1 MRHKNL
7 FRKVLSVA
15 LATSLTLSNYSGV
28 IASDVYAT
36 ESEVVESENIN
47 EEDTVG
53 DYDYVNETGSED
65 LGTEPQSSESDS
77 VDSDQGQG
85 DVSEEPTEVVTE
97 VPEEGNTED
106 SSNQENTEN
115 SNNQE
120 QGSGFE
126 SNEGVVTEPETPTEN
141 IPSDESGFESDGT
154 VLEPETPTEN
164 EGTETTT
171 ESESE
176 EGSTILEEVKGNV
189 KIKVRRKDGTEF
201 PKGTYLNIKTID
213 EMVSEED
220 DPEEVKELYLGMMKA
235 TAVEKYAEK
244 YISDHSDI
252 EWTDDLVEHLKQDYV
267 NVFKMFNVYQIDVL
281 NEDDSLYMS
290 EASEFYVS
298 FELTDSNLLS
308 ALKNGTDWMDV
319 IPFDENLQ
327 ASPLMEGKV
336 SVGSDDSNNL
346 IVVDSD
352 NDRLYPI
359 YSLVQ
364 LDETW
369 SFDSSKYSD
378 IIINI
383 GGVDVKC
390 TCDLSSSDSEVS
402 EEDKQNPWKHNWNC
416 DIFKAQVYET
426 CDCEF
431 KEDTSLDVLYHDSE
445 CAAARAVIREKCTCG
460 YVDSHGDLN
469 ILPDE
474 HSSDCEIYKHYM
486 ETITNDTDAYW
497 SNSGTQIKGSAG
509 QTKAGFKIVNKY
521 SSELT
526 GLSGYTGVRR
536 YPSYTTMSTWIN
548 GNQSGVKAYETT
560 ASDGTIYKGFIT
572 NGTSA
577 QGNFGFDLR
586 HIAIKNNRWVN
597 ARVTVSHLG
606 QRIYTS
612 DNPGTS
618 YVKFPPAIAVKC
630 NNSGN
635 SIQFHNRGARI
646 ELTFNFTYDDG
657 SEATGNYMASINGV
671 NAAQNFALSTA
682 GMSKK
687 YTLPNNEVYVKN
699 MTYFGTSYLNVTAP
713 HGGWSGNN
721 YSESSQGRTLYYYD
735 NISSF
740 KYCISPAGQADEDHP
755 GQRDSNS
762 KVKKG
767 ADAAESIFNGSTA
780 ITAGFFTQG
789 VTSWI
794 TGAQWAATNPEISE
808 MVGTTNVSIGSNTL
822 AMSTE
827 SDTFYYNMILNVNDV
842 PDVTYGFNSLSVIN
856 SLPAG
861 ADYANG
867 FYVTQVS
874 SGGNATGSFTI
885 SNSNDYISISAT
897 AGALG
902 DSNFYGESYILSIKC
917 TADPTEISQSSIT
930 YSGNNFS
937 YVFYNSCTVKGQF
950 KNVDGSAKNF
960 ELYSNNTAVSYY
972 GTKNRVT
979 AEKYIY
985 VAGQPD
991 WKKSWDLASS
1001 GDVTYL
1007 ISVHVPANARAGYM
1021 DKFEVND
1028 VLESGV
1034 TIANHNYTIYG
1045 NWPDDASGR
1054 FNVSYPSNNKITISA
1069 KPTALDSAD
1078 FYGKNYLFIF
1088 NAHVDTSSK
1097 TGTVSGNDVIYT
1109 FNNNAYVTSKHKG
1122 DGNYSTLTTN
1132 SVTIN
1137 VKEHRTNPGVPEKYV
1152 WNEGASK
1159 WDSSVEFNTSE
1170 IKAAYL
1176 IRQWLPAY
1184 TKSWYASS
1192 FSFSDTIPD
1201 CFDIQEVKVGI
1212 SGQGYSNITTPGRY
1226 SNIGWDSAKN
1236 GQTVTV
1242 TAYSG
1247 FNNSYYNGSNYVDL
1261 YIAVKMKDGYDLSK
1275 WYNATTG
1282 KVEIPNTATATF
1294 NWGKGTPT
1302 SVTQNSRSVTIK
1314 VSESKATVK
1323 VNKLSKDTNE
1333 VIPDATFVIQEWNG
1347 SSYVAYCNMSYSQK
1361 DKLYVSNKELVRN
1374 TTNKGKFKIVETVV
1388 PDGYRKNV
1396 PYSQEIVV
1404 PNKPGT
1410 VSELNYTAY
1419 NVIPKGY
1426 ITVWKWD
1433 EEDEGSDPDDY
1444 ENPLGGAEY
1453 TVKAL
1458 DNIYSPEGKLLV
1470 KKDDVVSSLTTNDD
1484 GNASTDALYL
1494 GKYYIEEVKPPK
1506 GYTLN
1511 KSTKVTV
1518 EVKDNGMED
1527 VDFFNTKTRVTI
1539 TKLSELVS
1547 GELANKRLSD
1557 VQFKIWNKKDGV
1569 NSAVVKTTNF
1579 NGEITLVGY
1588 VEGTYCYQEVAPLD
1602 GYVVDNTVREFTI
1615 DENGYVNG
1623 KDKAVLKV
1631 TNKVIKAEFQKV
1643 DNITGLPIAGAELE
1657 LQDKDG
1663 KVVESWTS
1671 ETSPHRINRIKA
1683 GTYTLIETKAPKGY
1697 KRAKPIKCTV
1707 VNTTSYVQLFNMGDT
1722 KYVDITIS
1730 KFINRKEVVPQQGTP
1745 TFIFK
1750 VEGTDLDGDAHTYY
1764 RCVSFDNIPESGTYI
1779 PLTTVISAPA
1789 GKYTIS
1795 EVETSRYNVEN
1806 IEGAVSAD
1814 IRSGVS
1820 IVDTS
1825 TNAPANVNYYNKKST
1840 DEHLTDTDV
1849 VVNHVVG

>member
-47 EEDTVG
+47 EEDPVV

-65 LGTEPQSSESDS
+65 LGIEPQSSESTES
-77 VDSDQGQG
+77 GSDQGQG
-85 DVSEEPTEVVTE
+85 NVNEEPTEVVTE

-106 SSNQENTEN
+106 SSNQE
-115 SNNQE
+115 QD
-120 QGSGFE
+120 SGFE
-126 SNEGVVTEPETPTEN
+126 SNEGAVIEPETPTEK

-171 ESESE
+171 EGEVE

-220 DPEEVKELYLGMMKA
+220 DPEEVKDLYLGMMKA

-244 YISDHSDI
+244 YISNHSDI

-267 NVFKMFNVYQIDVL
+267 NVFKMFNVYQIDIL
-281 NEDDSLYMS
+281 NEDDSLYTS

-308 ALKNGTDWMDV
+308 ALKSGTDWMDV

-346 IVVDSD
+346 VVVDSD
-352 NDRLYPI
+352 NDRLYPV

-369 SFDSSKYSD
+369 SFDGSKYSD
-378 IIINI
+378 IVINI

-402 EEDKQNPWKHNWNC
+402 EEDKQNPWKHDWNC

-445 CAAARAVIREKCTCG
+445 CAAAMAVIKEKCTCG
-460 YVDSHGDLN
+460 YADSHGDLN

-486 ETITNDTDAYW
+486 EIITSDTDAYW

-509 QTKAGFKIVNKY
+509 QTIAGYRVVNKY
-521 SSELT
+521 SSELM
-526 GLSGYTGVRR
+526 GLSGYTGIRR
-536 YPSYTTMSTWIN
+536 YAGYTTMSTWIN
-548 GNQSGVKAYETT
+548 GNQSSVKAYETT
-560 ASDGTIYKGFIT
+560 ASDGTVYKGFIT
-572 NGTSA
+572 NGTGA

-606 QRIYTS
+606 QMVYTS
-612 DNPGTS
+612 DDPGS
-618 YVKFPPAIAVKC
+618 SRVKFTPVIAIKC

-635 SIQFHNRGARI
+635 DIQFKNRGARI

-657 SEATGNYMASINGV
+657 STATGNYMASLNGV
-671 NAAQNFALSTA
+671 NAGQNFALSTT
-682 GMSKK
+682 GMSKR
-687 YTLPNNEVYVKN
+687 YTLPNNEIYVQS
-699 MTYFGTSYLNVTAP
+699 MTYFGTSYLNVTGP
-713 HGGWSGNN
+713 HGDWSSNAN
-721 YSESSQGRTLYYYD
+721 YAASAQGRTLYYYD

-740 KYCISPAGQADEDHP
+740 KYCISPAGQADVSHP
-755 GQRDSNS
+755 GQKDSTY

-767 ADAAESIFNGSTA
+767 ADAAKSIFNGSTA
-780 ITAGFFTQG
+780 ITPGFFGIG

-794 TGAQWAATNPEISE
+794 SGAQWAATNP
-808 MVGTTNVSIGSNTL
+808 SIGEAVSTSNTDTYTTTL
-822 AMSTE
+822 PLS
-827 SDTFYYNMILNVNDV
+827 SDTQSFYYNMVLNVYDV
-842 PDVTYGFNSLSVIN
+842 PDITYGFNWLNVKK

-861 ADYANG
+861 VDYANG
-867 FYVTQVS
+867 FYVTRVTD
-874 SGGNATGSFTI
+874 GGNATGSFTI
-885 SNSNDYISISAT
+885 SNSNDYITVSAT
-897 AGALG
+897 SNALT
-902 DSNFYGESYILSIKC
+902 DSNFYGDTYIISIKV
-917 TADPTEISQSSIT
+917 TADPTEISSSSIT
-930 YSGNNFS
+930 YSGNAFS
-937 YVFYNSCTVKGQF
+937 YAFNSSCYLECQL
-950 KNVDGSAKNF
+950 KNVNNAALNYDV
-960 ELYSNNTAVSYY
+960 YSNTTTVSYY

-985 VAGQPD
+985 VADQPE
-991 WKKSWDLASS
+991 WKKSWDLSSS

-1007 ISVHVPANARAGYM
+1007 IAVNVPANARAGYM
-1021 DKFEVND
+1021 NKFEVND
-1028 VLESGV
+1028 VLESGI
-1034 TIANHNYTIYG
+1034 TIANHNHTIYG
-1045 NWPDDASGR
+1045 NWPTDASGK
-1054 FNVSYPSNNKITISA
+1054 FTVTYPSNNKITISA
-1069 KPTALDSAD
+1069 TPTALDSAD
-1078 FYGKNYLFIF
+1078 FYGKTYLFIF

-1097 TGTVSGNDVIYT
+1097 TGTVSGNDVIYS
-1109 FNNNAYVTSKHKG
+1109 FNNNAYVTSRHKG
-1122 DGNYSTLTTN
+1122 DGNDSTLTTN

-1137 VKEHRTNPGVPEKYV
+1137 VKETRTNPGIPEKYV
-1152 WNEGASK
+1152 WNEGSSK

-1176 IRQWLPAY
+1176 VRQWLPAY

-1201 CFDIQEVKVGI
+1201 CFDIQEVKINMNGE
-1212 SGQGYSNITTPGRY
+1212 GYVNFPSPGRY
-1226 SNIGWDSAKN
+1226 ASYGWDYAKS
-1236 GQTVTV
+1236 GQKITM
-1242 TAYSG
+1242 TAYNG
-1247 FNNSYYNGSNYVDL
+1247 FNANRYGGYVDL

-1282 KVEIPNTATATF
+1282 KVEIPNTANATF
-1294 NWGKGTPT
+1294 NWGKGSPT

-1323 VNKLSKDTNE
+1323 VSKLSKDTNE

-1374 TTNKGKFKIVETVV
+1374 TTNQGKFKIVESVV
-1388 PDGYRKNV
+1388 PDGYRKNAS
-1396 PYSQEIVV
+1396 YSQEIVV

-1433 EEDEGSDPDDY
+1433 AVDAKVTPDEYDH
-1444 ENPLGGAEY
+1444 PLGGAEY

-1470 KKDDVVSSLTTNDD
+1470 KKDDVVSSLITNDD
-1484 GNASTDALYL
+1484 GNATTDALYL
-1494 GKYYIEEVKPPK
+1494 GKYYIEETKPPM
-1506 GYTLN
+1506 GYVLD
-1511 KSTKVTV
+1511 KSKAIVKVQQDDSI
-1518 EVKDNGMED
+1518 EN

-1539 TKLSELVS
+1539 TKLSELVNGESSNEKLS
-1547 GELANKRLSD
+1547 G
-1557 VQFKIWNKKDGV
+1557 VQFKIWNKENGV
-1569 NSAVVKTTNF
+1569 NSAVVKTTDTKGN
-1579 NGEITLVGY
+1579 IVLSGY
-1588 VEGTYCYQEVAPLD
+1588 VDGTYCYQEVSPLD

-1623 KDKAVLKV
+1623 KDKAVLEVK
-1631 TNKVIKAEFQKV
+1631 NKVIKAEFQKV
-1643 DNITGLPIAGAELE
+1643 DNVTGLPIAGAELE

-1671 ETSPHRINRIKA
+1671 DTTPHRINRLKA
-1683 GTYTLIETKAPKGY
+1683 GTYTLIETKAPNGY
-1697 KRAKPIKCTV
+1697 KKAKPIKCTV
-1707 VNTTSYVQLFNMGDT
+1707 VNTTSYVQLFAMGDT

-1730 KFINRKEVVPQQGTP
+1730 KFINRKEVVPQHGTP

-1764 RCVSFDNIPESGTYI
+1764 RCVSFDNIPESGTYVPI
-1779 PLTTVISAPA
+1779 TTVISAPA
-1789 GKYTIS
+1789 GKYTIT
-1795 EVETSRYNVEN
+1795 EVKTSRYYVEE
-1806 IEGAVSAD
+1806 IEGAVSGNVV
-1814 IRSGVS
+1814 SGIS
-1820 IVDTS
+1820 TVDTS

-1840 DEHLTDTDV
+1840 DEYLTDTDV

>member
-47 EEDTVG
+47 KEDPVV

-65 LGTEPQSSESDS
+65 LGLESQSSESDS
-77 VDSDQGQG
+77 MDSDQGQG
-85 DVSEEPTEVVTE
+85 DVSEEPTEVVSE
-97 VPEEGNTED
+97 VQEDGNTED
-106 SSNQENTEN
+106 SSNQD
-115 SNNQE
+115 

-126 SNEGVVTEPETPTEN
+126 SSEGAVIEPETPTEN

-154 VLEPETPTEN
+154 VSEPETPTEN

-171 ESESE
+171 EGEAE

-189 KIKVRRKDGTEF
+189 KIKVSRKDGAEF
-201 PKGTYLNIKTID
+201 PKGTYLNIKTMD
-213 EMVSEED
+213 EMVSEEE

-290 EASEFYVS
+290 GDSEFYVS
-298 FELTDSNLLS
+298 FELADSNLLS
-308 ALKNGTDWMDV
+308 ALKSGTDWMDV

-346 IVVDSD
+346 VVVDSD
-352 NDRLYPI
+352 NDRLYPV

-369 SFDSSKYSD
+369 SFDGSKYSD
-378 IIINI
+378 IVINI

-402 EEDKQNPWKHNWNC
+402 EEDKQNPWKHDWNC

-445 CAAARAVIREKCTCG
+445 CAAAMAVIKEKCTCG
-460 YVDSHGDLN
+460 YADSHDDLN

-474 HSSDCEIYKHYM
+474 HSSDCEIYNHYM
-486 ETITNDTDAYW
+486 EIITSGTDTYW

-521 SSELT
+521 SSELA
-526 GLSGYTGVRR
+526 GLSGYTGIRR

-548 GNQSGVKAYETT
+548 GNQSSVKAYETT
-560 ASDGTIYKGFIT
+560 TSDGVTYKGFVT
-572 NGTSA
+572 NGTGA

-606 QRIYTS
+606 QRVYTS
-612 DNPGTS
+612 NNPGTS
-618 YVKFPPAIAVKC
+618 YVKFTPVIAVKC
-630 NNSGN
+630 NGSGN
-635 SIQFHNRGARI
+635 NIWFHNRGARV

-657 SEATGNYMASINGV
+657 SAATGNYMASINGV

-682 GMSKK
+682 GMSKR
-687 YTLPNNEVYVKN
+687 YTLPNNEVYVQN

-713 HGGWSGNN
+713 HGGWSSNAN
-721 YSESSQGRTLYYYD
+721 YDAAVQGRTLYYYD

-740 KYCISPAGQADEDHP
+740 KYCISPAGQADADHP
-755 GQRDSNS
+755 GQRESNS
-762 KVKKG
+762 EVKKG
-767 ADAAESIFNGSTA
+767 ADAAKSVFNGSTA
-780 ITAGFFTQG
+780 ITPGFFSCG

-794 TGAQWAATNPEISE
+794 SGAQWAATNP
-808 MVGTTNVSIGSNTL
+808 SIGEAVSTSNTDTYTTTL
-822 AMSTE
+822 PLS
-827 SDTFYYNMILNVNDV
+827 SDTQSFYYNMVLNVYDV
-842 PDVTYGFNSLSVIN
+842 PDTSYGFNWLNVKK

-861 ADYANG
+861 VDYANG
-867 FYVTQVS
+867 FYVTRVTD
-874 SGGNATGSFTI
+874 GGNATGSFTI
-885 SNSNDYISISAT
+885 SNSNDYITVSAT
-897 AGALG
+897 SNALT
-902 DSNFYGESYILSIKC
+902 DSNFYGDTYIISVKV
-917 TADPTEISQSSIT
+917 TADPTEISSSSIT
-930 YSGNNFS
+930 YSGNAFS
-937 YVFYNSCTVKGQF
+937 YAFNSSCYLECQF
-950 KNVDGSAKNF
+950 RNVNNAALNYAV
-960 ELYSNNTAVSYY
+960 YSNSTTVSYY

-991 WKKSWDLASS
+991 WKKSWDLSSS
-1001 GDVTYL
+1001 GGVTYL
-1007 ISVHVPANARAGYM
+1007 ISVNVPANARVGYM
-1021 DKFEVND
+1021 EKFEVND
-1028 VLESGV
+1028 ILDSGV
-1034 TIANHNYTIYG
+1034 TIADHNYMIYG
-1045 NWPDDASGR
+1045 NWPDDARGK
-1054 FNVSYPSNNKITISA
+1054 FTVTYPSNNKITISA
-1069 KPTALDSAD
+1069 TPAALNSAD

-1088 NAHVDTSSK
+1088 NTHVDTSSK
-1097 TGTVSGNDVIYT
+1097 TGTVSGNDVIYS
-1109 FNNNAYVTSKHKG
+1109 FNNNAYVTSRHKG
-1122 DGNYSTLTTN
+1122 DGNDSTLTTN
-1132 SVTIN
+1132 SVTVN
-1137 VKEHRTNPGVPEKYV
+1137 VKESRTNPGIPEKYV

-1176 IRQWLPAY
+1176 VRQWLPAY

-1201 CFDIQEVKVGI
+1201 CFDIQEVKINMNGE
-1212 SGQGYSNITTPGRY
+1212 GYVNFPSPGRY
-1226 SNIGWDSAKN
+1226 ASYGWDYAKS
-1236 GQTVTV
+1236 GQKITM
-1242 TAYSG
+1242 TAYNG
-1247 FNNSYYNGSNYVDL
+1247 FNANRYGGYVDL

-1275 WYNATTG
+1275 WYNATSG
-1282 KVEIPNTATATF
+1282 KVEIPNTASATF
-1294 NWGKGTPT
+1294 NWGKGNPT
-1302 SVTQNSRSVTIK
+1302 SITQNSRSVTIK

-1347 SSYVAYCNMSYSQK
+1347 SSYASYCNMSYSQK

-1374 TTNKGKFKIVETVV
+1374 TTNKGKFRIVETVV
-1388 PDGYRKNV
+1388 PKGYRQNA
-1396 PYSQEIVV
+1396 PYSQEIIV
-1404 PNKPGT
+1404 PNKLGT

-1419 NVIPKGY
+1419 NEISKGY
-1426 ITVWKWD
+1426 IGVCKYD
-1433 EEDEGSDPDDY
+1433 GEDNTEL
-1444 ENPLGGAEY
+1444 NGAKFE
-1453 TVKAL
+1453 VSAAE
-1458 DNIYSPEGKLLV
+1458 DIVSPEGKVLV
-1470 KKDDVVSSLTTNDD
+1470 KKGTVVDTITTSELDGVDGVADTKNLYPGKYKVKEVLPPDGYSLTEGTAQFSEIKSE
-1484 GNASTDALYL
+1484 GTWYL
-1494 GKYYIEEVKPPK
+1494 GGSEEILDF
-1506 GYTLN
+1506 YDY
-1511 KSTKVTV
+1511 STILRIHKISEKVGNETS
-1518 EVKDNGMED
+1518 N
-1527 VDFFNTKTRVTI
+1527 
-1539 TKLSELVS
+1539 LSLD
-1547 GELANKRLSD
+1547 GIH
-1557 VQFKIWNKKDGV
+1557 FKIWKKTDGV
-1569 NSAVVKTTNF
+1569 GAATEYTTDKT
-1579 NGEITLVGY
+1579 GYIEI
-1588 VEGTYCYQEVAPLD
+1588 EKIKRGTYCYQESSTPD
-1602 GYVVDNTVREFTI
+1602 GYVVDKTIREFVV
-1615 DENGYVNG
+1615 DNNGLIKGNEVETLT
-1623 KDKAVLKV
+1623 VE
-1631 TNKVIKAEFQKV
+1631 NKVIKAEFSKV
-1643 DNITGLPIAGAELE
+1643 DKSTGDALTGASLE

-1671 ETSPHRINRIKA
+1671 GTTPHRINRLKA
-1683 GTYTLIETKAPKGY
+1683 GTYTLVETKAPKGY
-1697 KRAKPIKCTV
+1697 KKAKPIKCTV
-1707 VNTTSYVQLFNMGDT
+1707 VNTTSDVQSFTMKDT

-1730 KFINRKEVVPQQGTP
+1730 KFINRLEVVSQQGTP

-1840 DEHLTDTDV
+1840 DEYLTDTDV

>member
-28 IASDVYAT
+28 IASDGYAT

-47 EEDTVG
+47 EEDPVV

-65 LGTEPQSSESDS
+65 LGLESQSSESDS
-77 VDSDQGQG
+77 MDSDQGQG

-106 SSNQENTEN
+106 SS
-115 SNNQE
+115 NQE

-154 VLEPETPTEN
+154 VSEPETPTEN
-164 EGTETTT
+164 EGTETTI
-171 ESESE
+171 EGEAE
-176 EGSTILEEVKGNV
+176 EGSIILEEVKGNV
-189 KIKVRRKDGTEF
+189 KIKVSRKDGAAF

-290 EASEFYVS
+290 GDSEFYVS
-298 FELTDSNLLS
+298 FELADSNLLS
-308 ALKNGTDWMDV
+308 ALKSGTDWMDV

-346 IVVDSD
+346 VVVDSD
-352 NDRLYPI
+352 NDRLYPV

-369 SFDSSKYSD
+369 SFDGSKYSD
-378 IIINI
+378 IVINI

-402 EEDKQNPWKHNWNC
+402 EEDKQNPWKHDWNC
-416 DIFKAQVYET
+416 DIFKAQVYDT

-445 CAAARAVIREKCTCG
+445 CAAAMAVIKEKCTCG
-460 YVDSHGDLN
+460 YADSHDDLN

-486 ETITNDTDAYW
+486 EIITSGTDTYW

-509 QTKAGFKIVNKY
+509 QTKAGYKIVNKY
-521 SSELT
+521 SSELA
-526 GLSGYTGVRR
+526 GLSGYTGIRR

-560 ASDGTIYKGFIT
+560 TSDGVTYKGFVT

-597 ARVTVSHLG
+597 ARVTVSRLG
-606 QRIYTS
+606 QRVYTS

-618 YVKFPPAIAVKC
+618 YVKFTPVIAVKC
-630 NNSGN
+630 NGSGN
-635 SIQFHNRGARI
+635 NIWFHNRGARV

-657 SEATGNYMASINGV
+657 SAATGNYMASINGV

-687 YTLPNNEVYVKN
+687 YTLPNNEVYVQN

-713 HGGWSGNN
+713 HGGWSSNAN
-721 YSESSQGRTLYYYD
+721 YDAAAQGRTLYYYD

-740 KYCISPAGQADEDHP
+740 KYCISPAGQADADHP
-755 GQRDSNS
+755 GQRESNS
-762 KVKKG
+762 EVKKG
-767 ADAAESIFNGSTA
+767 ADAAKSVFNGSTA
-780 ITAGFFTQG
+780 VTPGFFSRG
-789 VTSWI
+789 ITSWI
-794 TGAQWAATNPEISE
+794 SGAQWAATNP
-808 MVGTTNVSIGSNTL
+808 SIGEAVSTSNTDTYTTTL
-822 AMSTE
+822 PLS
-827 SDTFYYNMILNVNDV
+827 SDTQSFYYNMVLNVYDV
-842 PDVTYGFNSLSVIN
+842 PDTSYGFNWLNVKK

-861 ADYANG
+861 VDYANG
-867 FYVTQVS
+867 FYVTRVTD
-874 SGGNATGSFTI
+874 GGNATGSFTI
-885 SNSNDYISISAT
+885 SNSNDYITVSAT
-897 AGALG
+897 SNALT
-902 DSNFYGESYILSIKC
+902 DSNFYGDTYIISVKV
-917 TADPTEISQSSIT
+917 TADPTEISSSSIT
-930 YSGNNFS
+930 YSGNAFS
-937 YVFYNSCTVKGQF
+937 YAFNSSCYLECQF
-950 KNVDGSAKNF
+950 RNVNNAALNYAV
-960 ELYSNNTAVSYY
+960 YSNSTTVSYY

-985 VAGQPD
+985 VADQPE
-991 WKKSWDLASS
+991 WKKSWDLSSS
-1001 GDVTYL
+1001 GGVTYL
-1007 ISVHVPANARAGYM
+1007 ISVNVPANARAGYM
-1021 DKFEVND
+1021 EKFEVND
-1028 VLESGV
+1028 ILDSGV
-1034 TIANHNYTIYG
+1034 TIADHNYTIYG
-1045 NWPDDASGR
+1045 NWPDDARGK
-1054 FNVSYPSNNKITISA
+1054 FTVTYPSNNKITISA
-1069 KPTALDSAD
+1069 TPAALNSAD

-1088 NAHVDTSSK
+1088 NTHVDTSSK
-1097 TGTVSGNDVIYT
+1097 TGTVSGNDVIYS
-1109 FNNNAYVTSKHKG
+1109 FNNNAYVTSRHKG
-1122 DGNYSTLTTN
+1122 DGNDSTLTTN
-1132 SVTIN
+1132 SVTVN
-1137 VKEHRTNPGVPEKYV
+1137 VKESRTNPGIPEKYV

-1176 IRQWLPAY
+1176 VRQWLPAY

-1201 CFDIQEVKVGI
+1201 CFDIQEVKINMNGE
-1212 SGQGYSNITTPGRY
+1212 GYVNFPSPGRY
-1226 SNIGWDSAKN
+1226 ASYGWDYAKS
-1236 GQTVTV
+1236 GQKITM
-1242 TAYSG
+1242 TAYNG
-1247 FNNSYYNGSNYVDL
+1247 FNANRYGGYVDL

-1282 KVEIPNTATATF
+1282 KVEIPNTANATF
-1294 NWGKGTPT
+1294 NWGKGNPT

-1323 VNKLSKDTNE
+1323 VKKLSKDTNE

-1347 SSYVAYCNMSYSQK
+1347 SSYASYCNMSYSQK

-1388 PDGYRKNV
+1388 PDGYRKNAS
-1396 PYSQEIVV
+1396 YSQEIVV

-1433 EEDEGSDPDDY
+1433 AVDAKVTPDEYDH
-1444 ENPLGGAEY
+1444 PLGGAEY

-1470 KKDDVVSSLTTNDD
+1470 KKDDVVSSLITNDD

-1494 GKYYIEEVKPPK
+1494 GRYYIEETKPPK
-1506 GYTLN
+1506 GYVLD
-1511 KSTKVTV
+1511 KTK
-1518 EVKDNGMED
+1518 EIVKVQQDDGLEN
-1527 VDFFNTKTRVTI
+1527 VDFFNNKTRVTI

-1547 GELANKRLSD
+1547 GESANKRLSD
-1557 VQFKIWNKKDGV
+1557 VKFKIWNKKDGV
-1569 NSAVVKTTNF
+1569 NSAVVKTTDTKGNVV
-1579 NGEITLVGY
+1579 LSGY
-1588 VEGTYCYQEVAPLD
+1588 VDGTYCYQEIAPLD

-1623 KDKAVLKV
+1623 KDKAVLEVK
-1631 TNKVIKAEFQKV
+1631 NKVIKAEFQKV
-1643 DNITGLPIAGAELE
+1643 DNVTGLPIAGAELE

-1683 GTYTLIETKAPKGY
+1683 GTYTLIETKAPNGY
-1697 KRAKPIKCTV
+1697 KKAKPIKCTV
-1707 VNTTSYVQLFNMGDT
+1707 ENTTSYVQLFSMGDT

-1730 KFINRKEVVPQQGTP
+1730 KFINRMEVVSQQGTP

-1806 IEGAVSAD
+1806 IEGAVNAD

-1840 DEHLTDTDV
+1840 DEYLTDTDV